1 MSFNI
6 IKHAVAKQ
14 FAEMSKGHLFVT
26 DTDKD
31 KIWDTYLN
39 AFPENTNPIYRE
51 RTEHDCTCCKQFIR
65 AVGNIISIDPVTNKL
80 VSIWDIKVPEEPDYQ
95 VVADALSKY
104 VKSKDVVNVFLH
116 DMRTAGTDKNF
127 EEMLDGTVKEWKHFF
142 VNIPERFVVNKYN
155 IGTKLSE
162 NRSTFDVFYR
172 GLTELKVDALETVV
186 DLITQNSLYRG
197 QEFLSVVSGFLAFK
211 NEFDK
216 LKTVAAKKHYTWMQA
231 ADKSNIGI
239 ARIRN
244 TAIGTLLIDL
254 SSDIDIEE
262 AVSSFERKVAGDSY
276 KRPTAIYTEK
286 MKQAA
291 AKTVEELGLTSA
303 LGRRRAVMSDVTIN
317 NVLFA
322 DRDAKPKMAESPFDA
337 IADSTAPKKKA
348 KNLDKVEEVNIEKFI
363 KDILP
368 TATGL
373 ELYLENNHQKNLV
386 NLIAPV
392 DPTAGKLFKWDSNFS
407 WAYNGNMADSLIKER
422 VKAAGGNVDAEVCFR
437 LAWSNFDDL
446 DLHMVEPGGKH
457 IYFGNYRK
465 GDCMPVSPCG
475 GQLDVDM
482 NAGGGNTRTPVENIY
497 YGSTTKMKS
506 GRYRLYVNQ
515 YSSREKVDIGFEI
528 EMQIRGDITHYAY
541 SKPMRSGDEV
551 TVVEFDYDAKTGEF
565 KIVNSLEG
573 STVSKDIWG
582 LSTNQYHK
590 VTMAMFSPNHWDDQ
604 EVGNKHYMFMLNGC
618 SNPEPA
624 RGFFNEFLRNDLN
637 EHRKV
642 FEALGS
648 KMLCSPAPDELSGVA
663 FSSTQR
669 ASVLCKVSGSFNRVI
684 KIVF

>member
-142 VNIPERFVVNKYN
+142 VNIPERFVVNKYV

-239 ARIRN
+239 TRIRN

-322 DRDAKPKMAESPFDA
+322 DRDVKPRMAESPFDA

-541 SKPMRSGDEV
+541 SKPMRSGDNV
-551 TVVEFDYDAKTGEF
+551 DVVEFNYDSKTGEF

-648 KMLCSPAPDELSGVA
+648 KMLCSPAPDELSGLG
-663 FSSTQR
+663 FSNTQR

>member
-1 MSFNI
+1 MNFNV

-26 DTDKD
+26 NTDKD
-31 KIWDTYLN
+31 KIWDAYLN
-39 AFPENTNPIYRE
+39 AYPENANPIYRE
-51 RTEHDCTCCKQFIR
+51 RTQHDCTCCKQFIR
-65 AVGNIISIDPVTNKL
+65 AVGNVVSIDPATNKL
-80 VSIWDIKVPEEPDYQ
+80 VSIWDVKVPEEPDYQ
-95 VVADALSKY
+95 IVADALSKY

-127 EEMLDGTVKEWKHFF
+127 EEMLDGTVKQWNHFF
-142 VNIPERFVVNKYN
+142 VNIPERFVVNKYD
-155 IGTKLSE
+155 IGTKLSKY
-162 NRSTFDVFYR
+162 RSSFDVFYR
-172 GLTELKVDALETVV
+172 GLTELKVDALETVT

-197 QEFLSVVSGFLAFK
+197 QEFLSIVSGFLVFK

-216 LKTVAAKKHYTWMQA
+216 LKTVAAKKHYAWMQV
-231 ADKSNIGI
+231 ADNSNIGI
-239 ARIRN
+239 TRIRN
-244 TAIGTLLIDL
+244 TAIGTLLVDL

-262 AVSSFERKVAGDSY
+262 AVNSFEKKVAGDSY

-303 LGRRRAVMSDVTIN
+303 LGRRRAVMADVSVN

-322 DRDAKPKMAESPFDA
+322 DRSIQPKMADSPFDV

-373 ELYLENNHQKNLV
+373 ELYLENNHAKNLV
-386 NLIAPV
+386 SLIAPI
-392 DPTAGKLFKWDSNFS
+392 DPTAGKLFKWDNNFS
-407 WAYNGNMADSLIKER
+407 WAYNGGNADSLIKER

-437 LAWSNFDDL
+437 LAWYNHDDL
-446 DLHMVEPGGKH
+446 DLHMIEPDRKH

-465 GDCMPVSPCG
+465 GLSKSPCG
-475 GQLDVDM
+475 GELDVDM
-482 NAGGGNTRTPVENIY
+482 NAGGGTTRTPVENIY
-497 YGSTTKMKS
+497 YGDTSKMKS
-506 GRYRLYVNQ
+506 GRYRLFVNQ

-528 EMQIRGDITHYAY
+528 EMQIHGDIMHYAY
-541 SKPMRSGDEV
+541 SKPMKSGDEV

-590 VTMAMFSPNHWDDQ
+590 VTMAMLSPNHWDDQ
-604 EVGNKHYMFMLNGC
+604 GVGNKHYMFMLNGC
-618 SNPEPA
+618 SNQEPA
-624 RGFFNEFLRNDLN
+624 RGFFNEFLRADLN
-637 EHRKV
+637 QHRKV

-648 KMLCSPAPDELSGVA
+648 KMLCNTAPDELSGLG